1 MFGMEYRIEI
11 YTPAPK
17 RVYGYYCLP
26 FLLGDQM
33 VGRIDLKADRKAKV
47 LRVEAAWR
55 EQRAAPGA
63 RRRANADVARHLAN
77 ELDQMRAWLSLD
89 TIEITGRGDLA
100 PALDAALVAR
110 A

>member
-17 RVYGYYCLP
+17 RMYGYYCLP

-33 VGRIDLKADRKAKV
+33 VGRIDLKADRKARV

-63 RRRANADVARHLAN
+63 RRRTDADIASHLSH
-77 ELDQMRAWLSLD
+77 ELDRMRDWLALD
-89 TIEITGRGDLA
+89 AIEITGRGDLA
-100 PALDAALVAR
+100 PALGAALVAR